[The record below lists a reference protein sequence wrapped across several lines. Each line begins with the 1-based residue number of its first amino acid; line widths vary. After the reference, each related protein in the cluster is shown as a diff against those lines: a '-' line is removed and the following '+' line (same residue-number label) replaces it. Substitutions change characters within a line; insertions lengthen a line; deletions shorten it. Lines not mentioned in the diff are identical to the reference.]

1 MFDCLKSEMTSTQ
14 AVSEALF
21 DNCEDYQN
29 IQNSSCKVK
38 ILLDVNHHHPTITIT
53 INITITMTIT
63 IPPQSQSPLTCH
75 LQPKLS
81 NSSPGSVAVAALL
94 TCIVTWTDQQK
105 I

>member
-38 ILLDVNHHHPTITIT
+38 ILLDVKDHPTITIT

-63 IPPQSQSPLTCH
+63 ICPQSQSPLTITTD
-75 LQPKLS
+75 LTLVVIF
-81 NSSPGSVAVAALL
+81 SPNYPTAHQGQSL
-94 TCIVTWTDQQK
+94 WRPY
-105 I
+105 